1 MSLQFYKENN
11 LEKTAD
17 SIREI
22 NESNETYG
30 ISDTGVVDG
39 ELSETSENPVQNKI
53 ITAALNKNRQGT
65 DCNGHFEKRN
75 TSCRNF

>member
-53 ITAALNKNRQGT
+53 ITAALNKKST
-65 DCNGHFEKRN
+65 RN
-75 TSCRNF
+75 